1 VRTGRDFATR
11 QRFLAI
17 RQALNILVDGIAKH
31 VSAQFWFVLQ
41 THRCA
46 TRQRYKHFNK
56 IRDDDRI
63 MGLLPV
69 N

>member
-1 VRTGRDFATR
+1 
-11 QRFLAI
+11 
-17 RQALNILVDGIAKH
+17 VDGIAKH